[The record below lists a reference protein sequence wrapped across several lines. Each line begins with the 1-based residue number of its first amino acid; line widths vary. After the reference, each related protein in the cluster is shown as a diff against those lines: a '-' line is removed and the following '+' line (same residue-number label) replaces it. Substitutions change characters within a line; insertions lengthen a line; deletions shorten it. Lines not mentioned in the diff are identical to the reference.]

1 MWYLKNTNFPVP
13 DHWCRDILPWERRQ
27 SQGVAVVWIFSLC
40 QGGLLHVLMLLISQ
54 GKQRLPATLKIS
66 SHLFLSFLLNLV
78 PLFLRLPSK
87 EWRIGSELFFFTY
100 TCKGFF
106 TSPLP
111 PPPAKAQHWN
121 YWPSTFRAGNPST
134 MGTVRT
140 PRTGFCFCREPVWRK
155 MICSYTAELT
165 PAKLTDVRG
174 VEATSWATWVSFC
187 HCCQHTRQSWG
198 LMPAVPGTALSTP
211 ASPTYAVKWWLTWI
225 TEVLHSA

>member
-87 EWRIGSELFFFTY
+87 EWRIGSELFFLHTPVRDSSHPHSLHPQQKHS
-100 TCKGFF
+100 TEIIDPLLSEQVTQVPWVQWEHLTLGFAF
-106 TSPLP
+106 
-111 PPPAKAQHWN
+111 
-121 YWPSTFRAGNPST
+121 
-134 MGTVRT
+134 
-140 PRTGFCFCREPVWRK
+140 
-155 MICSYTAELT
+155 AENLFGERWS
-165 PAKLTDVRG
+165 V
-174 VEATSWATWVSFC
+174 AT
-187 HCCQHTRQSWG
+187 
-198 LMPAVPGTALSTP
+198 LLS
-211 ASPTYAVKWWLTWI
+211 
-225 TEVLHSA
+225 